1 MKRILNSTRERI
13 LSTAEQLF
21 AESGIAA
28 TSMRSITAMAR
39 VNLAAVNYHFGSKEA
54 LIEAVYERRLEPLN
68 KARLRNLNKLEKQY
82 GKKAIPAD
90 EIIEAFVLPMLEIS
104 IGEGKQTLNIMR
116 LISRTYSEA
125 AKQFRKLFAESYHEV
140 LDRYQVALAK
150 TFPKL
155 TPEVINLR
163 LQFTIGAMSHSF
175 VESELLGLISGET
188 VTGEWI
194 ERQVHQ
200 LVPFVI
206 AGFHAKPAPILA
218 LSTSED
224 DKA

>member
-1 MKRILNSTRERI
+1 MKRILNSTRDRI

-28 TSMRSITAMAR
+28 TSMRSITSVAR
-39 VNLAAVNYHFGSKEA
+39 VNLAAVNYHFGSKDA

-68 KARLRNLNKLEKQY
+68 KARLRNLTKLENEY
-82 GKKAIPAD
+82 GKKPIPP
-90 EIIEAFVLPMLEIS
+90 EKILKAFILPLLEIS
-104 IGEGKQTLNIMR
+104 VGEGKQTLNIMR

-125 AKQFRKLFAESYHEV
+125 AKQFRKLFAESYHSV
-140 LDRYQVALAK
+140 LERYQSALGK
-150 TFPKL
+150 SFPNL
-155 TPEVINLR
+155 DPTVINLR

-188 VTGEWI
+188 VTPEWI

-200 LVPFVI
+200 LIPFVI
-206 AGFHAKPAPILA
+206 AGFNSKPAPMPKKPGSVKL
-218 LSTSED
+218 
-224 DKA
+224 K

>member
-39 VNLAAVNYHFGSKEA
+39 VNLAAVNYHFGSKDA

-68 KARLRNLNKLEKQY
+68 KARLRNLTELENQY
-82 GKKAIPAD
+82 GKAPVPAEDLLKAFI
-90 EIIEAFVLPMLEIS
+90 LPLLEIS
-104 IGEGKQTLNIMR
+104 VGEGKQTLNIMR

-125 AKQFRKLFAESYHEV
+125 AKQFRKLFAKSYHDVIE
-140 LDRYQVALAK
+140 RYQQALGK
-150 TFPKL
+150 SFPKL

-188 VTGEWI
+188 VTDEWI
-194 ERQVHQ
+194 ERQVNQ
-200 LVPFVI
+200 LIPFVI
-206 AGFHAKPAPILA
+206 AGFKAKPA
-218 LSTSED
+218 
-224 DKA
+224 K